1 MTIGDSSAW
10 DDFISQGGVGTV
22 IALVLDAWALI
33 DPPLP
38 DELEEATSI
47 RLYAAMVKKRDRQAH
62 RFLIRYEDM
71 EIDVDLAK
79 ETGRKD
85 IVFFPGHDG
94 DLYFCLEAKRL
105 NARVKGVM
113 KSLADEYVKEGMQ
126 RFVDGKYGRHVP
138 HGGMLAYVLDGDV
151 PRAMRNVLANIRARH
166 MALGMAPP
174 GDWAE
179 SAARPG
185 DAFAKESVH
194 RRSHT
199 AILFRLHHQFV
210 SGAGPAMPAGDA
222 VVARPERRSRAGKK
236 RNETEDEGL

>member
-1 MTIGDSSAW
+1 MTIGDSSSW

-22 IALVLDAWALI
+22 MALVLDAWALI

-62 RFLIRYEDM
+62 RFLIRYEDV

-94 DLYFCLEAKRL
+94 NLYFCLEAKRL

-126 RFVDGKYGRHVP
+126 RFVDGKYGRHV
-138 HGGMLAYVLDGDV
+138 HHAGMLGYVLDGDV
-151 PRAMRNVLANIRARH
+151 PRAMRNVLANIRTRH

-179 SAARPG
+179 STVRPG
-185 DAFAKESVH
+185 DAFAKESGH

-199 AILFRLHHQFV
+199 ATLFRLHHQFL
-210 SGAGPAMPAGDA
+210 SGSGRAMPSDDA
-222 VVARPERRSRAGKK
+222 AVARPERRSRAGKK
-236 RNETEDEGL
+236 RNEAEDVDT

>member
-10 DDFISQGGVGTV
+10 DDFIAQGGVGTV
-22 IALVLDAWALI
+22 MALALDAWALI

-62 RFLIRYEDM
+62 RFLIRYEDV

-126 RFVDGKYGRHVP
+126 RFVDGKYGRHVH
-138 HGGMLAYVLDGDV
+138 HGGMLGYVLDGDV

-166 MALGMAPP
+166 EALGMPPP
-174 GDWAE
+174 GEWSE
-179 SAARPG
+179 STARPG
-185 DAFAKESVH
+185 DAHAKESGH
-194 RRSHT
+194 RRGHT
-199 AILFRLHHQFV
+199 ATVFRLHHQFV
-210 SGAGPAMPAGDA
+210 AGAGRVMPADDA
-222 VVARPERRSRAGKK
+222 AVARPKRQSRAGKK
-236 RNETEDEGL
+236 RNEAEDEGL